1 MVEYIERGVIPHGN
15 GRIAYVKQKNPYSQS
30 AAIKC
35 PICGENRGP
44 RKNHSRCSRILQ
56 QRHRTGELE

>member
-1 MVEYIERGVIPHGN
+1 MANRTERGKIPAGY
-15 GRIAYVKQKNPYSQS
+15 GTVDYVKTKNPYSQS

-44 RKNHSRCSRILQ
+44 KKNHSRCSRILQ
-56 QRHRTGELE
+56 QRYRTGERE